1 MDITCQIAKLYS
13 TSPFDLME
21 RDSEHV
27 IMVINYVLEKYSEE
41 TEKSDVNIAPM
52 KKQKDNFWD
61 F

>member
-1 MDITCQIAKLYS
+1 MDITGQIAKLYS

-21 RDSEHV
+21 RDAEHV

-41 TEKSDVNIAPM
+41 SEKIDANIAPV

>member
-1 MDITCQIAKLYS
+1 MDITGQIAKLYS